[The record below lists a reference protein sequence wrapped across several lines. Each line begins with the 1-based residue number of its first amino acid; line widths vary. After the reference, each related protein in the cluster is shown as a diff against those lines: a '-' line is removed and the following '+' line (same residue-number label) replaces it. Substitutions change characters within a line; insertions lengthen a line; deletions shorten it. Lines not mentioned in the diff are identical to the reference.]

1 MKCRKYWRVSQ
12 LIHHTRLINIS
23 MGMHA
28 TNEVQDSLLTAA
40 DKEGKMC
47 EHFVY
52 SAFSVDQSGSVCN
65 HMPKFKKKCEHMSS
79 KSNLKYKSGELISCH
94 INPDVVFDR
103 SKDKLNSKNTMCHE
117 LLLFVAFKQRIPQK
131 RL

>member
-1 MKCRKYWRVSQ
+1 
-12 LIHHTRLINIS
+12 
-23 MGMHA
+23 
-28 TNEVQDSLLTAA
+28 
-40 DKEGKMC
+40 
-47 EHFVY
+47 
-52 SAFSVDQSGSVCN
+52 
-65 HMPKFKKKCEHMSS
+65 MPKFKKKCEHMSS